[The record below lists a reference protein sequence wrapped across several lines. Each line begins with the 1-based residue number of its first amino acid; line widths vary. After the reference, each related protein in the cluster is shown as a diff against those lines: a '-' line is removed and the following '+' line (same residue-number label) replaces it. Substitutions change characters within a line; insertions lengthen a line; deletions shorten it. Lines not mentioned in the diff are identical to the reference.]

1 MRKILI
7 ADDSQ
12 TIRRMVAASLKEL
25 NDVGFEE
32 ASNGLEA
39 IEVLA
44 RERIN
49 LLILDLNMPEMHG
62 LEVMQF
68 MRSHARY
75 SEIPIIVLTTK
86 FDTESRRSAL
96 DGGASQYLTKP
107 FDPVSLREHASSLLL
122 TSK

>member
-7 ADDSQ
+7 VDDSQ
-12 TIRRMVAASLKEL
+12 TIRRMVAASLQEL
-25 NDVGFEE
+25 NDIGFEE

-107 FDPVSLREHASSLLL
+107 FDPVSLRKHASSLL
-122 TSK
+122 TAK